1 MPQKHRARDGS
12 GRIGTEIVRVT
23 VIHIQESC
31 ERPKPS
37 ASLIEFLAAQPLYE
51 LCREQIM
58 NVCYL
63 IDQCCLRVQTDD
75 INSDLN
81 TLCIQ
86 TTRHEEAIFQYA
98 STDASARLADWV
110 RQFGTCPSATDDQ
123 AHAAYIMACAV
134 KALEVLSDWMR
145 AAEQNAWSH
154 TTEKPDWP
162 WDLYCEFVEMQVN
175 PDERIEA
182 LEQYVMYLEPIASLP
197 SLQDDELLPFAIKTI
212 KNAVR
217 RKGGVLSGK
226 DRNEEISDRDAAIVN
241 QARSLLTKGMSH
253 RNVTTAVHCWLERV
267 VAKPTTQ
274 RPDWIPLETEKA
286 LTRKQVNSILKR
298 YWVV

>member
-1 MPQKHRARDGS
+1 
-12 GRIGTEIVRVT
+12 

-31 ERPKPS
+31 ESPKPS
-37 ASLIEFLAAQPLYE
+37 AGLIEFLAAQPLYT

-58 NVCYL
+58 SACHL

-86 TTRHEEAIFQYA
+86 TIRHEEAIFQYA
-98 STDASARLADWV
+98 STDVAARLANWV
-110 RQFGTCPSATDDQ
+110 RQYGTCPSATDDQ

-145 AAEQNAWSH
+145 VAEQDAWSH
-154 TTEKPDWP
+154 TKEKPDWP

-182 LEQYVMYLEPIASLP
+182 LEQYVMYLEPVASLP
-197 SLQDDELLPFAIKTI
+197 SLQNDELLPFAIKTI
-212 KNAVR
+212 KNAIR

-241 QARSLLTKGMSH
+241 HARSLLQNGMSH
-253 RNVTTAVHCWLERV
+253 RNVTTAVHCWLEREI
-267 VAKPTTQ
+267 AKPAKQ
-274 RPDWIPLETEKA
+274 RLNWIPLETEKA

>member
-1 MPQKHRARDGS
+1 M

-23 VIHIQESC
+23 VILVQESC
-31 ERPKPS
+31 EHPKPS
-37 ASLIEFLAAQPLYE
+37 AGMIEFLASQPLYA
-51 LCREQIM
+51 LCREQVM
-58 NVCYL
+58 SACQL
-63 IDQCCLRVQTDD
+63 IDQCSVRVQTDD

-98 STDASARLADWV
+98 STDTSARLADWV
-110 RQFGTCPSATDDQ
+110 RQYGACPSATDDQ

-145 AAEQNAWSH
+145 VAEQDAWSH
-154 TTEKPDWP
+154 TTEIPDWP

-175 PDERIEA
+175 SDERIEA
-182 LEQYVMYLEPIASLP
+182 LEQYVMHLEPIVSLP
-197 SLQDDELLPFAIKTI
+197 SLQDDELLPFAVKTI

-217 RKGGVLSGK
+217 RKGGVLSGM

-241 QARSLLTKGMSH
+241 YARSLLRKGISH
-253 RNVTTAVHCWLERV
+253 RNVTTATHCWLEREIG
-267 VAKPTTQ
+267 KPIKQ
-274 RPDWIPLETEKA
+274 RLEWIPLETEKA

>member
-1 MPQKHRARDGS
+1 MPQKHRARDDS
-12 GRIGTEIVRVT
+12 ERICTEIVRVT
-23 VIHIQESC
+23 VIPIQESY

-37 ASLIEFLAAQPLYE
+37 AGLIEFLATQPLYA
-51 LCREQIM
+51 LCREQVM
-58 NVCYL
+58 DVCHL
-63 IDQCCLRVQTDD
+63 IDQCCLRIQTDD

-98 STDASARLADWV
+98 STDTSARLADWV
-110 RQFGTCPSATDDQ
+110 RQYGACPSATVDQ

-145 AAEQNAWSH
+145 VAEQDAWSH
-154 TTEKPDWP
+154 TTEIPDWP
-162 WDLYCEFVEMQVN
+162 WDLYCEFVEMQVKS
-175 PDERIEA
+175 DERIEA

-197 SLQDDELLPFAIKTI
+197 SLQDDELLPFAVKTI

-241 QARSLLTKGMSH
+241 HARSLLRKGMSH
-253 RNVTTAVHCWLERV
+253 RNVTTATHRWLEREI
-267 VAKPTTQ
+267 AKPIKQ
-274 RPDWIPLETEKA
+274 RPEWIPLEAEKA
-286 LTRKQVNSILKR
+286 LTRKQVSSILKR

>member
-1 MPQKHRARDGS
+1 VS
-12 GRIGTEIVRVT
+12 
-23 VIHIQESC
+23 VINIQESC
-31 ERPKPS
+31 ESPKPS
-37 ASLIEFLAAQPLYE
+37 AGLIEFFATQPLYA
-51 LCREQIM
+51 LCREQVM
-58 NVCYL
+58 SVCHL
-63 IDQCCLRVQTDD
+63 IDECCLRIQTDD

-98 STDASARLADWV
+98 STDTSARLADWV
-110 RQFGTCPSATDDQ
+110 RQYGNCPSATDDQ

-145 AAEQNAWSH
+145 VAEQDAWSH
-154 TTEKPDWP
+154 TTEKPNWP
-162 WDLYCEFVEMQVN
+162 WDLYCEFVEMQIN
-175 PDERIEA
+175 SDERIEA

-197 SLQDDELLPFAIKTI
+197 SLQDDELLPFAVKTI

-217 RKGGVLSGK
+217 RKGGVLSGM

-241 QARSLLTKGMSH
+241 YARSLLKKGMSH
-253 RNVTTAVHCWLERV
+253 RNITTATHCWREREI
-267 VAKPTTQ
+267 AKPTKQ
-274 RPDWIPLETEKA
+274 RSEWIPLETEKA